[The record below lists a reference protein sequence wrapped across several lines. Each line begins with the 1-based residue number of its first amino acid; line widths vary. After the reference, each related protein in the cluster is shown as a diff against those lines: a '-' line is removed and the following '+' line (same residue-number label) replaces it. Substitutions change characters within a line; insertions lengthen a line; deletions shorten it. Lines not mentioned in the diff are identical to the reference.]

1 MRYGSLSM
9 HRGLFK
15 FVLLATALLPA
26 GCNVVGVVAYKVAGP
41 PKVPAKYVPPKE
53 PMVVLVERY
62 NAPSASVT
70 DCETLAIEIFRELSK
85 REVGQQI
92 DPVTILNLRDKDPA
106 AFKKMT
112 ISQIGAA
119 VTAKQVIYVNLLS
132 SSMESAG
139 DGALFRGM
147 ITGRVKVIDVATGA
161 TAWPQDAADGYP
173 IAGEVK
179 PNLTNSGTTPEA
191 ARVALIRQMA
201 FSTSRLFYK
210 WTPEDE
216 IPDD

>member
-70 DCETLAIEIFRELSK
+70 VPTPPPNRAK
-85 REVGQQI
+85 TWEVS
-92 DPVTILNLRDKDPA
+92 P
-106 AFKKMT
+106 
-112 ISQIGAA
+112 
-119 VTAKQVIYVNLLS
+119 S
-132 SSMESAG
+132 S
-139 DGALFRGM
+139 
-147 ITGRVKVIDVATGA
+147 
-161 TAWPQDAADGYP
+161 
-173 IAGEVK
+173 
-179 PNLTNSGTTPEA
+179 
-191 ARVALIRQMA
+191 
-201 FSTSRLFYK
+201 STSR
-210 WTPEDE
+210 TS
-216 IPDD
+216 